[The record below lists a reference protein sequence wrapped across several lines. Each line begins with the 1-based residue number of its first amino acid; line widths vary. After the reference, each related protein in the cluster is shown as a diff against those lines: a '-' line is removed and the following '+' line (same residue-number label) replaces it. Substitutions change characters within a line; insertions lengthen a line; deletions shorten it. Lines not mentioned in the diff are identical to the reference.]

1 MMVVEKVFKEVLRDI
16 GYQERER
23 ERERER
29 KRERDLPFCIFAIKE
44 HQVSYSKPRDAK
56 W

>member
-29 KRERDLPFCIFAIKE
+29 EIEREREKEICLSVYSLLKNIK
-44 HQVSYSKPRDAK
+44 
-56 W
+56 

>member
-23 ERERER
+23 ERAREREIERER
-29 KRERDLPFCIFAIKE
+29 EREICLSVYSLLKNIK
-44 HQVSYSKPRDAK
+44 
-56 W
+56 